1 MRFEIAAGDTE
12 RAEEAGDFEYE
23 IFQLPSP
30 KGDGDEDFCAVRP
43 DEELLFTL
51 TQDVY
56 LLQDQPDQA
65 IDILNRIML
74 RIFNADDIREA
85 LIEDG
90 RFADEHGDGDGEL
103 SAYALTLVRTA
114 QRLKYRWAANPRRDP
129 LGTATLAEL
138 SVGFVEKWSGKAIGK
153 PQDYLPPAKRTGT
166 RSKAK
171 SSSRPAAA
179 RARSS
184 RKSASPSS

>member
-12 RAEEAGDFEYE
+12 RAQEAGDFEYE
-23 IFQLPSP
+23 IFQLPDR
-30 KGDGDEDFCAVRP
+30 KGEDEDYCAVRP

-56 LLQDQPDQA
+56 LLQDQPEQA

-90 RFADEHGDGDGEL
+90 RFADVDGDGDGEL
-103 SAYALTLVRTA
+103 SAYALTLVRTS
-114 QRLKYRWAANPRRDP
+114 QRIKYRWAANPRRDP

-171 SSSRPAAA
+171 SSSRPAPT

-184 RKSASPSS
+184 RKSASPNS